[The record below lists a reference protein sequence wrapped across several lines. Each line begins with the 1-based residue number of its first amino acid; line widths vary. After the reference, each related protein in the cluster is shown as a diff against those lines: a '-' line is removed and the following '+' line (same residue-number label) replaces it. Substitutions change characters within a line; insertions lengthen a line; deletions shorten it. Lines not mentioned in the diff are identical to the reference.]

1 MNNRIVTWAAVACL
15 SAYAS
20 SVGAVALGEM
30 RALSALGEPLQLQLK
45 LTNLA
50 LVNPADVRVIL
61 APADDYTRLGLIPP
75 LGAEQWQIV
84 MQNGSDASAFITGAA
99 AQQDPNISFL
109 VQIIWPGNISVQ
121 QVTVVLL
128 PALPAA
134 SHTDM
139 SELSLPLVIP
149 INDPAATGSASV
161 AVATPVLEQPA
172 RAAVDTK
179 QAGVE
184 RIMVAPDTARVRTG
198 DTLSQLAKAWNLPRT
213 SLSQRQQVL
222 AESNPQLFVAGN
234 INQLKRG
241 AIIRYPLAG
250 SVILPDTA
258 LAKAWLASRQAAAAR
273 EIAARDS
280 AGAALD
286 QPALSAA
293 SESSKPEAKEVVTLT
308 LISPGMAQAHAQ
320 SAADEAIVADQLGM
334 LSAKKNAL
342 LAEHAAMQVELA
354 ELEKSGTSQDA
365 RLKVLDARLAQL
377 NAGAANA
384 GQTVPPTSSGIRP
397 SWIAAAV
404 GFLLA
409 LLVVMRRRA
418 AAVSSAARATAVVTP
433 GLASNNDYVAFEP
446 LDELPIPSWTATQ
459 VSEVDDVAQ
468 LAQSVEEEYDFL
480 SDAES
485 AALQTRLDLAQ
496 AYIEMQETELARELL
511 LTVVARGS
519 VEQRTQATSLL
530 ESFA

>member
-84 MQNGSDASAFITGAA
+84 MQNGIDVSALITGAA
-99 AQQDPNISFL
+99 AQQDPNINFL

-134 SHTDM
+134 SHTGM

-161 AVATPVLEQPA
+161 AVTTPALEQPA

-179 QAGVE
+179 QADVE

-280 AGAALD
+280 ASAALD

-308 LISPGMAQAHAQ
+308 LISPGMAQADAQ
-320 SAADEAIVADQLGM
+320 SAADETIVADQLGT

-342 LAEHAAMQVELA
+342 LAEHAAMLAELA

-377 NAGAANA
+377 NAGEANT
-384 GQTVPPTSSGIRP
+384 GQTVPASSDIRP

-409 LLVVMRRRA
+409 LLIIMRRRA
-418 AAVSSAARATAVVTP
+418 AAASNAARATAVITP
-433 GLASNNDYVAFEP
+433 ELVSNSDYAAFEP
-446 LDELPIPSWTATQ
+446 LEELPIPSWTATQ
-459 VSEVDDVAQ
+459 VSAVHDVTQ
-468 LAQSVEEEYDFL
+468 LAQPVEDEYDFL